1 MQKKAK
7 NVKKCNAAVDKTR
20 SGVYYYSEKGIA
32 APIKERKTTMKIK
45 ADLLKSANM
54 NPTKETRQQTID
66 DLCHSIDAGILTLPL
81 YQRDLSWTIQ
91 KCVDLL
97 NYQLS
102 GKAPVSAISFNIIND
117 ESIAVPQVAFISREL
132 IDIKPG
138 LNSVV
143 DGQQRI
149 TTNYKAYIGSED
161 FKNIVLDLVKGKFIE
176 VEDGGA
182 LKPSQV
188 PVGVLLNKDGEILAK
203 YIKNHK
209 ALDKFDVQNALIQV
223 RNKFKSY
230 YYTINQAKDL
240 SEDEQINWFEVL
252 NNAGSRVTAIQMRL
266 AKLKIVGID
275 IYTDYAH
282 KYVDKIKE
290 HGYDEVFIAQTT
302 NLSYPICA
310 LSPAYEVIVGQLH
323 SNNYCPMASDCKEN
337 AICNMEPAQIELAF
351 KITLEALD
359 RALDFIDKN
368 NFDHPD
374 RVDYINYLLGY
385 FVFHSEPLDQAGEE
399 YLIHWYENTDFT
411 NTSNTTRR
419 NIFSKLL
426 NRM

>member
-1 MQKKAK
+1 
-7 NVKKCNAAVDKTR
+7 
-20 SGVYYYSEKGIA
+20 
-32 APIKERKTTMKIK
+32 MKIK
-45 ADLLKSANM
+45 KDLINYANM

-66 DLCHSIDAGILTLPL
+66 DLCQSIDAGILTLPL

-117 ESIAVPQVAFISREL
+117 ESVAVPQVSFLTREL
-132 IDIKPG
+132 IDIKAG

-149 TTNYKAYIGSED
+149 STNYKAYIGSED

-176 VEDGGA
+176 VNDGISF
-182 LKPSQV
+182 KPHQV
-188 PVGVLLNKDGEILAK
+188 PVGVLLNRDGEVLSK

-209 ALDKFDVQNALIQV
+209 ALEKFDVQNALLQV

-282 KYVDKIKE
+282 KYVEKIKE

-310 LSPAYEVIVGQLH
+310 LSPAYEVIMGLPH

-337 AICNMEPAQIELAF
+337 AICNMEPKQIELAF
-351 KITLEALD
+351 KLTLEALD
-359 RALDFIDKN
+359 RALEFIDN
-368 NFDHPD
+368 HQLDHPE

-385 FVFHSEPLDQAGEE
+385 FVFHTENMSIEDEE
-399 YLIHWYENTDFT
+399 YLTRWYNNTKFT

-419 NIFSKLL
+419 SIFSKLL
-426 NRM
+426 SRL

>member
-1 MQKKAK
+1 
-7 NVKKCNAAVDKTR
+7 
-20 SGVYYYSEKGIA
+20 
-32 APIKERKTTMKIK
+32 MKIK
-45 ADLLKSANM
+45 ADLLTSANM

-66 DLCHSIDAGILTLPL
+66 DLCHSIDSGMLTLPL

-102 GKAPVSAISFNIIND
+102 GKAPVSAISINVIND
-117 ESIAVPQVAFISREL
+117 ESVAVPQVAFISRDL
-132 IDIKPG
+132 VDVRSG

-149 TTNYKAYIGSED
+149 STNYKAYVGSDD
-161 FKNIVLDLVKGKFIE
+161 FKNIVLDLVKGKFIAVDE
-176 VEDGGA
+176 GSL
-182 LKPSQV
+182 LKPHQI
-188 PVGVLLNKDGEILAK
+188 PVGVLLNKNGEVLSK
-203 YIKNHK
+203 YIKSHK
-209 ALDKFDVQNALIQV
+209 ALDKFDVQNALLQV

-240 SEDEQINWFEVL
+240 TEDEQINWFEVL

-282 KYVDKIKE
+282 VYVEKIKE
-290 HGYDEVFIAQTT
+290 HGYDEVFLAQTT
-302 NLSYPICA
+302 NLSYPISA
-310 LSPAYEVIVGQLH
+310 LNPAYEVIMEQPH
-323 SNNYCPMASDCKEN
+323 SNNYCPMAPDCREN
-337 AICNMEPAQIELAF
+337 AICNMEPSQIVLAF
-351 KITLEALD
+351 KLTLSALD

-368 NFDHPD
+368 NLDHPD

-385 FVFHSEPLDQAGEE
+385 FVFHSEELNEE
-399 YLIHWYENTDFT
+399 TEGFLIDWYNNTDFK
-411 NTSNTTRR
+411 NTSNTARR
-419 NIFSKLL
+419 NIFTKLL
-426 NRM
+426 NKIR